1 MIVRYRAVSPTGSLR
16 KGKVR
21 QESRHGARSH
31 CRARES
37 PKTVADGGIVASD
50 FPVEDPE
57 IESYRAPQERMPRAG
72 QGFSPSISPSRL
84 FSRHLRTSISI
95 VGGGVTVSAA

>member
-50 FPVEDPE
+50 FPIEEPE
-57 IESYRAPQERMPRAG
+57 IESYRVPQVRLLGAS
-72 QGFSPSISPSRL
+72 QGFFPYDFFFASS
-84 FSRHLRTSISI
+84 F
-95 VGGGVTVSAA
+95 